1 MKQAISKDSSSSYM
15 NFSFFSD
22 TSCALPV
29 DSNTI
34 TEPPKKKRGR
44 PAKTKKIN
52 GNDVVLADQTENN
65 SQGELS
71 MLESNQSYINS
82 YDETNNMLRG
92 SVMQIDT
99 LQNEINTDL
108 QQIRGSKTLKKKYDY
123 IAMLAGSMSSLIGTK
138 VTAIREI
145 NKSTTDSHNLELK
158 RTKELKLNE
167 AAVDDDKAIMD
178 MYNAFISTPVGTYS
192 QPLGPSMID
201 MTMGTNNIVRADIP
215 GNYVPEMTSSQNM
228 MRLEHNPNIKTVVVY
243 DASTGCKY
251 FDVIDKMT
259 GQPIPNVERPDAMFL
274 EDTNIDLRNNIA
286 RNNNLDKTYDLV
298 IMNNN
303 VFNEY

>member
-1 MKQAISKDSSSSYM
+1 
-15 NFSFFSD
+15 
-22 TSCALPV
+22 
-29 DSNTI
+29 
-34 TEPPKKKRGR
+34 
-44 PAKTKKIN
+44 
-52 GNDVVLADQTENN
+52 
-65 SQGELS
+65 
-71 MLESNQSYINS
+71 
-82 YDETNNMLRG
+82 
-92 SVMQIDT
+92 
-99 LQNEINTDL
+99 
-108 QQIRGSKTLKKKYDY
+108 
-123 IAMLAGSMSSLIGTK
+123 
-138 VTAIREI
+138 
-145 NKSTTDSHNLELK
+145 
-158 RTKELKLNE
+158 
-167 AAVDDDKAIMD
+167 
-178 MYNAFISTPVGTYS
+178 
-192 QPLGPSMID
+192 
-201 MTMGTNNIVRADIP
+201 MGTNNIVIADIP